1 MEINW
6 HGFVRDR
13 YNGRMV
19 APRTKNY
26 RPIYDVGG
34 AGTDWPVSVPLE
46 ELLGSVWDRVGVRLN
61 QRDAISLRVT
71 ANQINERMGFGS
83 GKGKGRGS
91 EDGRGSEGVAGGEGD
106 RDNDQPATNNDQ
118 TKAKRPC
125 PDGRS
130 PECYG
135 YLPSGYHARCPA
147 CWKSVR
153 DGSGHGW
160 FDFSGRMSWDD

>member
-1 MEINW
+1 LEINW

-13 YNGRMV
+13 YSGRMIT
-19 APRTKNY
+19 PRTKNY

-34 AGTDWPVSVPLE
+34 AGTDWPISVPLG
-46 ELLGSVWDRVGVRLN
+46 ELLGSVWDRVGVKLG

-71 ANQINERMGFGS
+71 ANQINKRMGFGS
-83 GKGKGRGS
+83 GKGNGDGGGGGS
-91 EDGRGSEGVAGGEGD
+91 DGVDDGGGNGD
-106 RDNDQPATNNDQ
+106 DYQPVTDNDQDR
-118 TKAKRPC
+118 RPC

-130 PECYG
+130 PECYS

-153 DGSGHGW
+153 DGPGYGW
-160 FDFSGRMSWDD
+160 FDFSGRMTWDD